1 MIKIYSTSWCPPC
14 AAAKRMLNDLNQ
26 PFEEIDIEK
35 EGMSREKLKEITGG
49 STVPQIIINNK
60 SIGGFDNLVALNQ
73 TGELQKILK
82 WNLLMIKLWPIAMI
96 ILMQIL
102 IY

>member
-49 STVPQIIINNK
+49 STVPQIIINNQ

-82 WNLLMIKLWPIAMI
+82 WNLLTIKLWLIAMI
-96 ILMQIL
+96 ILM
-102 IY
+102 

>member
-49 STVPQIIINNK
+49 STVPQIIINNQ

-82 WNLLMIKLWPIAMI
+82 
-96 ILMQIL
+96 
-102 IY
+102 

>member
-1 MIKIYSTSWCPPC
+1 MIKIYSTNWCPPC

-35 EGMSREKLKEITGG
+35 ENISREKLREITGG

-60 SIGGFDNLVALNQ
+60 SIGGFDNLVILNQ
-73 TGELQKILK
+73 TGELQKMLK
-82 WNLLMIKLWPIAMI
+82 
-96 ILMQIL
+96 
-102 IY
+102 

>member
-14 AAAKRMLNDLNQ
+14 AAAKKMLNDLNQ

-35 EGMSREKLKEITGG
+35 EGISREKLKEITGG
-49 STVPQIIINNK
+49 STIPQIIINNQ
-60 SIGGFDNLVALNQ
+60 SIGGFDSLVALNQ

-82 WNLLMIKLWPIAMI
+82 
-96 ILMQIL
+96 
-102 IY
+102 

>member
-96 ILMQIL
+96 ILIQIR

>member
-14 AAAKRMLNDLNQ
+14 AAAKKMLNDLNQ

-35 EGMSREKLKEITGG
+35 EGISREKLKEITGG
-49 STVPQIIINNK
+49 STIPQIIINNQ
-60 SIGGFDNLVALNQ
+60 SIGGFDSLVALNQ

-82 WNLLMIKLWPIAMI
+82 WNLLMKKLWPIAMI
-96 ILMQIL
+96 ILM
-102 IY
+102 

>member
-35 EGMSREKLKEITGG
+35 EGISREKLKEITGG

-96 ILMQIL
+96 ILIQIR

>member
-14 AAAKRMLNDLNQ
+14 AAAKRMLTDLNQ

-82 WNLLMIKLWPIAMI
+82 
-96 ILMQIL
+96 
-102 IY
+102 